1 LGTIDARTGKGWVY
15 SPLMAWTPDQLLSF
29 LDELDIP
36 TTTVEHAPVFTVEQ
50 AKRVRGPLEGGHCK
64 SLFLR
69 NKKGAMW
76 LVVLFEDTVV
86 DLRRLG
92 DVIGAGRVGFAS
104 PERLDHYLGVI
115 PGAVTPFAVV
125 NDTARE
131 VKVALER
138 GLLECDPLHFHPLEN
153 TRTTAISPAGLLDFL
168 EAADHSPTLIDQDD
182 L

>member
-1 LGTIDARTGKGWVY
+1 
-15 SPLMAWTPDQLLSF
+15 MAWTPDELLSF

-36 TTTVEHAPVFTVEQ
+36 TTTVEHAPVFTVEE
-50 AKRVRGPLEGGHCK
+50 AKRVRAPLEGGHCK

-104 PERLDHYLGVI
+104 PERLDRYLGVI
-115 PGAVTPFAVV
+115 PGAVTPFAVI
-125 NDTARE
+125 NDEGGE
-131 VKVALER
+131 VTVVLES
-138 GLLECDPLHFHPLEN
+138 GLLNTNPLHFHPLDN
-153 TRTTAISPAGLLDFL
+153 GRTTAISPEDLLRFL
-168 EAADHSPTLIDQDD
+168 EAAGHPPALLDTTSL
-182 L
+182 

>member
-1 LGTIDARTGKGWVY
+1 
-15 SPLMAWTPDQLLSF
+15 MAWTPDELLTF

-36 TTTVEHAPVFTVEQ
+36 TTTVEHAQVFTVEE
-50 AKRVRGPLEGGHCK
+50 AKRVRGQLEGGHCK

-92 DVIGAGRVGFAS
+92 EGIGAGRVGFAS
-104 PERLDHYLGVI
+104 PERLDRHLGVI

-125 NDTARE
+125 NDEGGE
-131 VKVALER
+131 VTVVLES
-138 GLLECDPLHFHPLEN
+138 GLLNTNPLHFHPLDN
-153 TRTTAISPAGLLDFL
+153 GRTTAISPDDLLRFL
-168 EAADHSPTLIDQDD
+168 EATGHPPALLDTTGL
-182 L
+182 

>member
-1 LGTIDARTGKGWVY
+1 
-15 SPLMAWTPDQLLSF
+15 MAWTPDELLTF

-36 TTTVEHAPVFTVEQ
+36 TTTVEHAQVFTVEE
-50 AKRVRGPLEGGHCK
+50 AKRVRGQLEGGHCK

-92 DVIGAGRVGFAS
+92 EVIGAGRVGFAS
-104 PERLDHYLGVI
+104 PERLDRHLGVI

-125 NDTARE
+125 NDEGGE
-131 VKVALER
+131 VTVVLES
-138 GLLECDPLHFHPLEN
+138 GLLNTNPLHFHPLDN
-153 TRTTAISPAGLLDFL
+153 GRTTAISPEDLLRFL
-168 EAADHSPTLIDQDD
+168 EATGHPPALLDTTGL
-182 L
+182 